1 MGSAGG
7 FWSQTNIVVLY
18 SVPTEKPSPQNSQVK
33 RLNSGKGK
41 ISLPWAWQPTGDK
54 TENVTENRKEAQQPC
69 QSEGRGMKGIS
80 ALYMVVLEQEN
91 KTSKFKTLKLQV
103 KS

>member
-18 SVPTEKPSPQNSQVK
+18 SVPTEK

-41 ISLPWAWQPTGDK
+41 ISLPWAWQPTGDM

-80 ALYMVVLEQEN
+80 ALYMVVLE
-91 KTSKFKTLKLQV
+91 
-103 KS
+103 